1 MSLNIDSELKTR
13 FPDLDALTLDIQGV
27 TIKKKDAELENFKQE
42 VSDNIRNDYTLES
55 VKDHPTFRAYRTFFW
70 GIGIDPTKIRPAA
83 EALTRRIL
91 AGKPLPRINT
101 LVDAYNLASIKT
113 RIALATFDADK
124 LEGKILMRF
133 AEENEQIVG
142 IGMDKPF
149 VMKGGEIVLSDEKKL
164 IAVYPYRDADNTKV
178 TESTKN
184 VSIVVCGVPGISKEM
199 LESASKITLEY
210 VTRFCSGEKVV

>member
-1 MSLNIDSELKTR
+1 MSLNIDSKLKTR
-13 FPDLDALTLDIQGV
+13 FPKLDALTLDIQGV
-27 TIKKKDAELENFKQE
+27 TIKKKDTELEKFKQE
-42 VSDNIRNDYTLES
+42 VEEQVRNEYTLES

-124 LEGKILMRF
+124 LEGKLLMRF

-149 VMKGGEIVLSDEKKL
+149 VMKGGEIVLSDETKL

-178 TESTKN
+178 TESTEN
-184 VSIVVCGVPGISKEM
+184 VSIVVCGVPGISNEM
-199 LESASKITLEY
+199 MENASRVTLEY
-210 VTRFCSGEKVV
+210 VTRFCS

>member
-27 TIKKKDAELENFKQE
+27 IIKKKDAELENFKQE

>member
-1 MSLNIDSELKTR
+1 M
-13 FPDLDALTLDIQGV
+13 
-27 TIKKKDAELENFKQE
+27 
-42 VSDNIRNDYTLES
+42 
-55 VKDHPTFRAYRTFFW
+55 
-70 GIGIDPTKIRPAA
+70 
-83 EALTRRIL
+83 TRRIL

>member
-1 MSLNIDSELKTR
+1 MSLNIDSKLKTR
-13 FPDLDALTLDIQGV
+13 FPELDALTLDIQGV
-27 TIKKKDAELENFKQE
+27 TIKKKHTELEKFKQE
-42 VSDNIRNDYTLES
+42 VEEQVRKEYTLES

-124 LEGKILMRF
+124 LEGKLLMRF
-133 AEENEQIVG
+133 AEENEHIVG

-149 VMKGGEIVLSDEKKL
+149 VMKGGEIVLSDETKL
-164 IAVYPYRDADNTKV
+164 IAVYPYRDADDTKV
-178 TESTKN
+178 TESTEN

-199 LESASKITLEY
+199 LENASRVTLEY
-210 VTRFCSGEKVV
+210 VTRFCNAEKVG

>member
-1 MSLNIDSELKTR
+1 MSLNIDSKLKTR
-13 FPDLDALTLDIQGV
+13 FPELDALTLDIQGV
-27 TIKKKDAELENFKQE
+27 TIKKKHTELEKFKQE
-42 VSDNIRNDYTLES
+42 VEEQVRKEYTLES

-113 RIALATFDADK
+113 RIALATFDANK
-124 LEGKILMRF
+124 LEGKLLMRF
-133 AEENEQIVG
+133 AEENEHIVG

-149 VMKGGEIVLSDEKKL
+149 VMKGGEIVLSDETKL
-164 IAVYPYRDADNTKV
+164 IAVYPYRDADDTKV
-178 TESTKN
+178 TESTEN

-199 LESASKITLEY
+199 LENASRVTLEY
-210 VTRFCSGEKVV
+210 VTRFCNAEKVG

>member
-27 TIKKKDAELENFKQE
+27 IIKKKDAELENFKQE

-55 VKDHPTFRAYRTFFW
+55 VKDHPTFRPYRKFFW

>member
-1 MSLNIDSELKTR
+1 MSLNIDSKLKTR
-13 FPDLDALTLDIQGV
+13 FPELDALTLDIQGV
-27 TIKKKDAELENFKQE
+27 NTKKKDKELEKFKQE
-42 VSDNIRNDYTLES
+42 VEEQVRNEYTLES

-91 AGKPLPRINT
+91 AGIPLPRINT

-124 LEGKILMRF
+124 LEGKLLMRF
-133 AEENEQIVG
+133 AEENEHIVG

-149 VMKGGEIVLSDEKKL
+149 VMKGGEIVLSDETKL
-164 IAVYPYRDADNTKV
+164 IAVYPYRDADDTKV
-178 TESTKN
+178 TESTEN

-199 LESASKITLEY
+199 LENASRVTLEY
-210 VTRFCSGEKVV
+210 VTRFCNAEKVG

>member
-1 MSLNIDSELKTR
+1 MSLNINSEIKTR
-13 FPDLDALTLDIQGV
+13 FPNLHALTLDIQGV
-27 TIKKKDAELENFKQE
+27 TIKKKDTELEKFKKE
-42 VSDNIRNDYTLES
+42 VEELARNDYTLES

-70 GIGIDPTKIRPAA
+70 VIGIDPTKIRPAA

-124 LEGKILMRF
+124 LEGKLLMRF
-133 AEENEQIVG
+133 AEKNEQIVG

-149 VMKGGEIVLSDEKKL
+149 VMKGGEIVLSDGKKL

-184 VSIVVCGVPGISKEM
+184 VSIVVCGVPGIGKEM
-199 LESASKITLEY
+199 LENASSVTLEY
-210 VTRFCSGEKVV
+210 VKRFCSGEKVV

>member
-1 MSLNIDSELKTR
+1 MSLNIDSKLKTR
-13 FPDLDALTLDIQGV
+13 FPELDALTLDIQGV
-27 TIKKKDAELENFKQE
+27 TIKKKHTELEKFKQE
-42 VSDNIRNDYTLES
+42 VEEQVRKEYTLES

-124 LEGKILMRF
+124 LEGKLLMRF
-133 AEENEQIVG
+133 AEENEHIVG

-149 VMKGGEIVLSDEKKL
+149 VMKGGEIVLSDETKL

-178 TESTKN
+178 TESTEN

-199 LESASKITLEY
+199 LENASRVTLEY
-210 VTRFCSGEKVV
+210 VTRFCNAEKVG